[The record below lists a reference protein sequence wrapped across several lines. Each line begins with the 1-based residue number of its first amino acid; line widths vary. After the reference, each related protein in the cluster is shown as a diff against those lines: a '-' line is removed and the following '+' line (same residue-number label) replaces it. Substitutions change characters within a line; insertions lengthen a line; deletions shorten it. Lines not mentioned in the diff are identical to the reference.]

1 MWKLMGTLC
10 TVSARSFVYCIY
22 SLFLKKLKHMILAAD
37 YMKKNYSVNRAGLC
51 TKTNHSLVL
60 HEIFTSPDGHELF
73 EINFEFKWK
82 QSATKP
88 KSAERDKSVLS
99 IFPKKS
105 LKYCFSKNLLT
116 KYCKA
121 FFKGFNYGFL
131 GLLFKSVQQQ
141 LF

>member
-10 TVSARSFVYCIY
+10 TVSARSFVYYIY
-22 SLFLKKLKHMILAAD
+22 SLFPKKLKHMILAAD

-60 HEIFTSPDGHELF
+60 HEIFTSPDGDELF
-73 EINFEFKWK
+73 EINFEFRWK
-82 QSATKP
+82 QSATQP
-88 KSAERDKSVLS
+88 KSAERDKSALS

-121 FFKGFNYGFL
+121 FFKGFNYGFF
-131 GLLFKSVQQQ
+131 GLLFKTVQQQ